1 MRWHRCNDQRHRDD
15 RSECQRRLTD
25 GRARLDV
32 RRLERRPRTLRL
44 SHGAEPSDDRPH
56 DEQGLILD
64 GPRLIWRT
72 TNVYARL
79 PRTAGERVR
88 PRRAV
93 TVTGLSGLLL
103 ARPGRVTR
111 LTVVLMLVL
120 LACTRGVE
128 TPDETVSEAPP
139 IATTTLATGEAAPV
153 RTDRSSYVLTDAGR
167 GPETTIIATLRAPD
181 DRAVYIVNCN
191 GASGV
196 GLQRKVGDEWVP
208 AWVIAMNACLSEPIV
223 LPPRAE
229 HTASIYVHENSGGVL
244 HPRAE
249 RMIESG
255 TYRVVWTGV
264 LTEYDPNAEGFGPE
278 LPLEQRVSAP
288 ITIEVPPS

>member
-1 MRWHRCNDQRHRDD
+1 MA
-15 RSECQRRLTD
+15 L
-25 GRARLDV
+25 
-32 RRLERRPRTLRL
+32 
-44 SHGAEPSDDRPH
+44 
-56 DEQGLILD
+56 
-64 GPRLIWRT
+64 
-72 TNVYARL
+72 
-79 PRTAGERVR
+79 
-88 PRRAV
+88 AV
-93 TVTGLSGLLL
+93 TAISGLLL
-103 ARPGRVTR
+103 ARRGRVTR
-111 LTVVLMLVL
+111 LAVVLMLVV

-128 TPDETVSEAPP
+128 TADETLSEAPP
-139 IATTTLATGEAAPV
+139 ITTPAPVTNDAAPV

-167 GPETTIIATLRAPD
+167 GPETTIVATLRAPE
-181 DRAVYIVNCN
+181 DRAVYIANCN

-223 LPPRAE
+223 LPPGAE
-229 HTASIYVHENSGGVL
+229 HTASIFVHEHSGGVL
-244 HPRAE
+244 HPRAN

-264 LTEYDPNAEGFGPE
+264 LTEYDPDAEGFGPE